1 MSGFSGGSF
10 SFSRSGHRR
19 GGFLGGQVLGGRRS
33 HSSGHRG
40 GFLGGALGHS
50 HSSGH
55 RGGYGRGGHYRQVAR
70 RRGGLGCLGAFVVG
84 AALAGASLAGLV
96 SLIA

>member
-10 SFSRSGHRR
+10 SFSHSGGRHGAFR
-19 GGFLGGQVLGGRRS
+19 RRS
-33 HSSGHRG
+33 HSSGRRG

-55 RGGYGRGGHYRQVAR
+55 RGHYAGGGHYRQTR
-70 RRGGLGCLGAFVVG
+70 RRGGLGCLGAFLAG
-84 AALAGASLAGLV
+84 AALTGGSLAGL
-96 SLIA
+96 LTLLA